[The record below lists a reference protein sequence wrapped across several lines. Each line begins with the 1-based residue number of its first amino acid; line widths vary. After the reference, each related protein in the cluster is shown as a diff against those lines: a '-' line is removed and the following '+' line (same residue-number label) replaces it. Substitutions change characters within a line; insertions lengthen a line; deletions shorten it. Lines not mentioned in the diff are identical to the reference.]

1 MSCKKTNLFELNFV
15 PQIDESSAFTSCAS
29 FKSVL
34 CLLALRTKQYFL
46 LGIQANKIVIKSKTN
61 FSDHLI

>member
-34 CLLALRTKQYFL
+34 CLLALRTKQCFL
-46 LGIQANKIVIKSKTN
+46 LVHTLDSSKQ
-61 FSDHLI
+61 DRYKE